1 MKDSLHTWLLASQ
14 SKSTNISTSYIG
26 PFFLLQQWSVKAH
39 EVSLP
44 RSNQVVKTLRR
55 EMRDFFCDVFQ
66 ESWAQHWG

>member
-14 SKSTNISTSYIG
+14 SKSANISTSYIG

-39 EVSLP
+39 EVFLP

-66 ESWAQHWG
+66 KSWAQHWG